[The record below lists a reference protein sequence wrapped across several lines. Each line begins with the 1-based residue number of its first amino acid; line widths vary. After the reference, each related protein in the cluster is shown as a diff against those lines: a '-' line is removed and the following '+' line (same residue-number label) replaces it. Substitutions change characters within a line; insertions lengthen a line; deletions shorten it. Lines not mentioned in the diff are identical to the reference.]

1 MNSVAR
7 LRLVS
12 LAILAILTLVPGAA
26 PGQAEE
32 APRPVALVIHGG
44 AGTIT
49 RGIMTPELE
58 REFRDRLSEA
68 LATGHGI
75 LSEGGSALDAVE
87 ATVRLL
93 EDSPL
98 FNAGKGAVFSAE
110 GKNELDAS
118 IMDGSTLAA
127 GAVAGVTRIKNP
139 ITAARAVMER
149 TPHVLLAGG
158 GADAFAAAEGL
169 EMVEPSYF
177 FTERR
182 WKALLEARER
192 EAPPGAD
199 LEPRSDGGGGNS
211 GRGAPGGLGTVGAV
225 ALDRAGRIAAA
236 TSTGGLTN
244 KRHGRIGDSP
254 IVGAGTYANADC
266 GVSGTGKGEFFIRY
280 AVAYDICARMRYR
293 GLSIREAAEQ
303 VVETLKDAGGAAG
316 VIALDREG
324 RAALVF
330 NTEGM
335 YRGWILADGVPHV
348 AIYGDL

>member
-1 MNSVAR
+1 MKPELRPAR
-7 LRLVS
+7 L
-12 LAILAILTLVPGAA
+12 AIALFAALLPACGAA
-26 PGQAEE
+26 GETEPAAG
-32 APRPVALVIHGG
+32 VALVIHGG

-49 RGIMTPELE
+49 RGRMTPELE
-58 REFRDRLSEA
+58 REYRDKLAEA

-75 LSEGGSALDAVE
+75 LSRGGSALDAVE

-110 GKNELDAS
+110 GRNELDAS

-127 GAVAGVTRIKNP
+127 GAVAGVTRIRNP

-149 TPHVLLAGG
+149 TTHVLLAGA

-169 EMVEPSYF
+169 EIVEPSYF

-182 WKALLEARER
+182 WQALLEARER
-192 EAPPGAD
+192 EAPPGSD
-199 LEPRSDGGGGNS
+199 LEPQRDGAGAA
-211 GRGAPGGLGTVGAV
+211 GRGAQAGPGGLGTVGAV

-244 KRHGRIGDSP
+244 KKHGRIGDSP
-254 IVGAGTYANADC
+254 IVGAGTYAEAGC

-280 AVAYDICARMRYR
+280 AVAYDICARMRYQ
-293 GLSIREAAEQ
+293 GLSIRESAERVIQ
-303 VVETLKDAGGAAG
+303 TLKEAGGAAG
-316 VIALDREG
+316 VIALDGEG
-324 RAALVF
+324 RPALAF

-335 YRGWILADGVPHV
+335 YRGWVLADGVPHV
-348 AIYGDL
+348 AIYGDD